1 MRTVIVRGILARKLR
16 ATLTALSILLGV
28 AMVAGTFIITDQI
41 DSTFDEIFATSYK
54 GIDVVVS
61 PKEAFDAHFS
71 ELEPLDES
79 LVDTVRQV
87 DGVAVA
93 EGQIEG
99 LGSLVIDGEFVK
111 TQGAPTLVFSHLP
124 DPLAAGDYSRGR
136 APEARGEVGIDFAL
150 ADREDL
156 TVGDKVGLA
165 TRAGVQPV
173 TVSGIFEFGD
183 ATSLGGAT
191 VVVPTLAD
199 AQRWYDREGKVSSVL
214 VAADEGVAPSELANR
229 IRSVLPSGVEA
240 RTGQQTA
247 ESDAADISDQ
257 INSFLGPAL
266 LAFAGVAIL
275 VGAFIIFNT
284 FSITVAQRLRE
295 IGMLRT
301 IGATRRQVMI
311 SVIGEALA
319 IGVVASILGIA
330 AGIGVSR
337 LILLGFDAA
346 GFGIPVSGV
355 ELAPRTVVIALSVGI
370 LVSLLATIVPALR
383 ATRVAPIAA
392 MREGAALPPSRFAR
406 WTPAV
411 ACLFAAGG
419 LVLLIQGLV
428 GEGGA
433 TQRLGGMAAGA
444 ILIFVAVGMVAKYV
458 VPSLAHAIGW
468 PLERL
473 APGVGRLARENAT
486 RNPSRTAVTASA
498 LMIGVGLVV
507 FVAVFAAGLKE
518 SIFGAVDRS
527 FRGDIVVTGVNFF
540 PFPAGAAD
548 AVSSTRGVEIA
559 SGVRFDEARIGTGG
573 AKSVY
578 GVDPETLP
586 GVFAVKWEGGGSD
599 ALYGQLGETGAL
611 IERKAAQ
618 DRNLDIGDRFEAT
631 SPSGRR
637 ARFTIIGRYDDPTF
651 ASDGFIVSNA
661 GFARLFT
668 GTDLGFISAKVA
680 EGADKGDVQ
689 DRVESTLAERYP
701 ATEVR
706 SNAEYKQEV
715 ENQINTLLYLLY
727 ALLAMSVVISIF
739 GIVNT
744 LVLSI
749 TERTREI
756 GMLRA
761 IGTTRSQLRRIV
773 RYESVITSV
782 IGAVLGLAVGIL
794 FAFIMT
800 QGLKDEGISFALP
813 EIQLVVF
820 LVLSVIVGILAAV
833 LPARRAARLKV
844 LEAIHY
850 E

>member
-1 MRTVIVRGILARKLR
+1 MHILVWRGILARKLR
-16 ATLTALSILLGV
+16 ATLTAIAILLGV
-28 AMVAGTFIITDQI
+28 AMIAGTFIITDQI
-41 DSTFDEIFATSYK
+41 ESTFDEIFATSYQ

-61 PKEAFDAHFS
+61 PKKAFDADFS
-71 ELEPLDES
+71 ELEPLDET
-79 LVDTVRQV
+79 LVDRVRQV

-93 EGQIEG
+93 EGQIAG
-99 LGSLVIDGEFVK
+99 LGSLVIDGIFVK
-111 TQGAPTLVFSHLP
+111 TQGAPTLVFSTLP
-124 DPLAAGDYSRGR
+124 DPLAAGDYTSGR
-136 APEARGEVGIDFAL
+136 APQARAEVGVDAGL

-156 TVGDKVGLA
+156 AVGQKVGLA
-165 TRAGVQPV
+165 TRAGVQNV
-173 TVSGIFEFGD
+173 TISGIFAFGD

-191 VVVPTLAD
+191 VVVTTLAD
-199 AQRWYDREGKVSSVL
+199 AQSWFDRAGKVSSIL
-214 VAADEGVAPSELANR
+214 VAGDEGVSPTELTRR
-229 IRSVLPSGVEA
+229 IRTVLPAGIDA
-240 RTGQQTA
+240 QTGQRTA
-247 ESDAADISDQ
+247 QEDAADITDQ
-257 INSFLGPAL
+257 INSFLRPAL

-301 IGATRRQVMI
+301 IGATRRQVMA
-311 SVIGEALA
+311 SVIGEALV
-319 IGVVASILGIA
+319 IGVVASVLGIG

-337 LILLGFDAA
+337 LILLAFEQG
-346 GFGIPVSGV
+346 GFGIPVSGL
-355 ELAPRTVVIALSVGI
+355 ELAPRTIIVALAVGI
-370 LVSLLATIVPALR
+370 LVSLLAAIIPATR
-383 ATRVAPIAA
+383 ATRVAPVTA
-392 MREGAALPPSRFAR
+392 MREGAALPASRLAR
-406 WTPAV
+406 WTPAL
-411 ACLFAAGG
+411 AALFGAGG

-433 TQRLGGMAAGA
+433 TQRLLGMAVGA
-444 ILIFVAVGMVAKYV
+444 VLIFIAVGMVAKYA
-458 VPSLAHAIGW
+458 VPSLARTIGW

-473 APGVGRLARENAT
+473 ARGTGRIARENAT
-486 RNPSRTAVTASA
+486 RNPARTAVTASA

-507 FVAVFAAGLKE
+507 FVAVFADGLKA
-518 SIFGAVDRS
+518 SITGAVDRS

-548 AVSSTRGVEIA
+548 AVGAVDGVEVA
-559 SGVRFDEARIGTGG
+559 SGVRFDEAGIGTGG
-573 AKSVY
+573 AKSIY
-578 GVDPETLP
+578 GVDPDTLP
-586 GVFAVKWEGGGSD
+586 GVFAVEWERGGSD
-599 ALYGQLGETGAL
+599 ALYAQLGRDNAL
-611 IERKAAQ
+611 VERKVATE
-618 DRNLDIGDRFEAT
+618 RGLDVGDTFQAT
-631 SPSGRR
+631 SPSGRK

-651 ASDGFIVSNA
+651 ASNGFIVSND
-661 GFARLFT
+661 GFARLFP

-680 EGADKGDVQ
+680 DSADKGEVQ
-689 DRVESTLAERYP
+689 DRVEAVLRKDFP

-715 ENQINTLLYLLY
+715 EDQVNTLLYLLY
-727 ALLAMSVVISIF
+727 ALLAMSVIISIF

-761 IGTTRSQLRRIV
+761 IGVTRSQLRRIV

-782 IGAVLGLAVGIL
+782 IGGVLGLAVGIL

-800 QGLKDEGISFALP
+800 KGLEDEGISFAVPGL
-813 EIQLVVF
+813 QLVVF
-820 LVLSVIVGILAAV
+820 LILAVVVGILAAV

-844 LEAIHY
+844 LDAIHY

>member
-1 MRTVIVRGILARKLR
+1 MFTLVWRGILARKLR
-16 ATLTALSILLGV
+16 AVLTAIAILLGV
-28 AMVAGTFIITDQI
+28 AMISGTYIITDQI
-41 DSTFDEIFATSYK
+41 ESTFDEIFATSFA

-61 PKEAFDAHFS
+61 PKEAFEADFS
-71 ELEPLDES
+71 ELEPLDET
-79 LVDTVRQV
+79 LVETVRQV

-99 LGSLVIDGEFVK
+99 LGSLVIDGEFIK

-124 DPLAAGDYSRGR
+124 DPLAAGDYTSGQ
-136 APEARGEVGIDFAL
+136 APVASKEVGIDAAL
-150 ADREDL
+150 ADRENL
-156 TVGDKVGLA
+156 SVGDKVGLS
-165 TRAGVQPV
+165 TRAGVQDV
-173 TVSGIFEFGD
+173 TVSGVFEFGD
-183 ATSLGGAT
+183 ASSLGGAT
-191 VVVPTLAD
+191 VIIVTLND
-199 AQRWYDREGKVSSVL
+199 AQTWFDREGKVSSVL
-214 VAADEGVAPSELANR
+214 AAADEGVTPAELTER
-229 IRSVLPSGVEA
+229 IQAVLPQGIEA
-240 RTGQQTA
+240 KTGQQTA
-247 ESDAADISDQ
+247 QDDAADISDQ

-301 IGATRRQVMI
+301 IGATRRQVMV
-311 SVIGEALA
+311 SVIGEALV
-319 IGVVASILGIA
+319 IGVVASIVGLF

-337 LILLGFDAA
+337 LILLAFDAG

-355 ELAPRTVVIALSVGI
+355 ELAPRTIVIALAVGI
-370 LVSLLATIVPALR
+370 LVSLLAAIIPATR
-383 ATRVAPIAA
+383 ATRVAPVAA
-392 MREGAALPPSRFAR
+392 MREGAVLPASRFAR
-406 WTPAV
+406 WTPVV
-411 ACLFAAGG
+411 AGLFAVGG

-433 TQRLGGMAAGA
+433 TQRLIGMAIGA
-444 ILIFVAVGMVAKYV
+444 VLIFVAIGMVAKYV
-458 VPSLAHAIGW
+458 VPSLARAIGW

-473 APGVGRLARENAT
+473 APGTGRIARENAT

-507 FVAVFAAGLKE
+507 FVAVFADGLKA
-518 SIFGAVDRS
+518 SITGAVDRS

-540 PFPAGAAD
+540 PFPEGAAS
-548 AVSSTRGVEIA
+548 AISSTDGVDVA
-559 SGVRFDEARIGTGG
+559 SGVRFDEAKIGTGG
-573 AKSVY
+573 AKSIY

-586 GVFAVKWEGGGSD
+586 GVFAVKWEQGGSD
-599 ALYGQLGETGAL
+599 ALYGELGADNAL

-618 DRNLDIGDRFEAT
+618 ERKLDIGDEFQAT
-631 SPSGRR
+631 SPSGRT
-637 ARFTIIGRYDDPTF
+637 ARFTIIGKYDDPTF
-651 ASDGFIVSNA
+651 ASNGFIVSND
-661 GFARLFT
+661 GFARLFS
-668 GTDLGFISAKVA
+668 GTDLGFVSAKVA
-680 EGADKGDVQ
+680 DGADKGAVQ
-689 DRVESTLAERYP
+689 DRVEAALQEQYP

-715 ENQINTLLYLLY
+715 ENQVNTLLYLLY
-727 ALLAMSVVISIF
+727 ALLAMSVIISIF

-761 IGTTRSQLRRIV
+761 IGVTRSQLRRIV

-782 IGAVLGLAVGIL
+782 IGGVLGLAVGVL

-800 QGLKDEGISFALP
+800 QGLKDEGITFALP
-813 EIQLVVF
+813 ELQLVIF
-820 LVLSVIVGILAAV
+820 LILAVIVGVLAAV

-844 LEAIHY
+844 LDAIHY